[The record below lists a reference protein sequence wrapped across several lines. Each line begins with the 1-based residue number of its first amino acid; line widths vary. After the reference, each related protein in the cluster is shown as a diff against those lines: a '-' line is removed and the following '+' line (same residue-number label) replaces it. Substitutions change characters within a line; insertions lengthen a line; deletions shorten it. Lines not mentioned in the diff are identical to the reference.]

1 MAIGDILEGL
11 FGGAAGGLRRYSAYQ
26 EEEAARRE
34 REAEREAAK
43 LEREEIARRQQAQAD
58 RLFNMEIQRA
68 VAQGIL
74 SPTEYVEYAKPS
86 DFLRGEPIGMQR
98 LAAGADMSSILAG
111 QPIGMQRQAS
121 NRRSDIASVLSP
133 ETRGGRMAGGA
144 TVAPNQTY
152 SAIDR
157 LLAEAEPTPRPEDI
171 GARDT
176 ERPVMGLDRVLEITP
191 EDIAGR
197 FKRAP
202 RQGSWTS
209 GRGTFEG
216 LDGQMYRVVTPEER
230 AVMEEGAL
238 RRKLQLQSEI
248 EFELVT
254 AQRTKLADELGLT
267 GDERNEFIA
276 TGSISRF
283 APRTGLSNI
292 GGLPVTAFNEAMK
305 TISKGVTYFDP
316 ETGIETTR
324 PMTEEEAD
332 AVFLNYVR
340 FYNVLSDRDISF
352 PKDEGDR
359 NGRAVGIF
367 DFLSGNRFGADSAGT
382 GERLRAGGGMPASG
396 GAAISPEQARQLE
409 LGFRD
414 TQQEVVGPP
423 PNIDFE
429 ALGLPRYSDE
439 GPTVAEMVGT
449 AAKVGKGIK
458 GLVEG
463 GYPVPQGRMFR

>member
-1 MAIGDILEGL
+1 MAVADVLRGL
-11 FGGAAGGLRRYSAYQ
+11 LGGAGGALAGYGMQQQREQ
-26 EEEAARRE
+26 ERLE
-34 REAEREAAK
+34 REAER
-43 LEREEIARRQQAQAD
+43 LERQEATKRQQEQAD
-58 RLFNMEIQRA
+58 RLFNMQVQQA
-68 VAQGIL
+68 VAEGIL

-86 DFLRGEPIGMQR
+86 DFLRGEAIGMQR
-98 LAAGADMSSILAG
+98 PAAGADMSSILAD
-111 QPIGMQRQAS
+111 QPIGMQQQAS
-121 NRRSDIASVLSP
+121 SRRSEVASALSP

-144 TVAPNQTY
+144 MVAPGQTY
-152 SAIDR
+152 PAIDR
-157 LLAEAEPTPRPEDI
+157 VLAEAEPTPRAEDI

-176 ERPVMGLDRVLEITP
+176 ERPARGLDRVLEITP
-191 EDIAGR
+191 DDIAGR
-197 FKRAP
+197 FERAP
-202 RQGSWTS
+202 MQGSWTG

-216 LDGQMYRVVTPEER
+216 LDGQMYRAVTPEER

-267 GDERNEFIA
+267 GAERKQFIT
-276 TGSISRF
+276 TGDFSVF

-292 GGLPVTAFNEAMK
+292 GGLPVSAFNEAMK
-305 TISKGVTYFDP
+305 TISKGVTYVDP
-316 ETGIETTR
+316 ETGIESTR

-340 FYNVLSDRDISF
+340 YYNVLSERDILF

-359 NGRAVGIF
+359 NGRGVGIF
-367 DFLSGNRFGADSAGT
+367 DFLSGGRFGADSAGT

-396 GAAISPEQARQLE
+396 SAAISPEQARQLE

-414 TQQEVVGPP
+414 TQQEVVGTP

-439 GPTVAEMVGT
+439 GPTVAEMVET
-449 AAKVGKGIK
+449 AAKVG
-458 GLVEG
+458 EG
-463 GYPVPQGRMFR
+463 VKKLGEGRYQVPQGRMFR